1 MHAEV
6 LNFVSRIKRSFEAAF
21 AVNKVLE
28 AGSLDVNGSV
38 RQFFPMAREY
48 MGIDWRP
55 GPGVE
60 VVSLMHEYRGRPDG
74 YFDFV
79 ISTEMLEHDPHWEAS
94 LNRMM
99 DLLAP
104 GGTMLVT
111 CAGPGRNPHRL
122 ETAPGGTHYKN
133 MTMGEL
139 ATGIFAR
146 GGFKA
151 ARFEEDEVA
160 HDMRFFGWRKR

>member
-1 MHAEV
+1 MT
-6 LNFVSRIKRSFEAAF
+6 AF
-21 AVNKVLE
+21 NVTKVLE
-28 AGSLDVNGSV
+28 AGSLDINGSL
-38 RQFFPMAREY
+38 RHLFPIASEY
-48 MGIDWRP
+48 VGVDWRE
-55 GPGVE
+55 GKGVD
-60 VVSLMHEYRGRPDG
+60 VVSLMHEYKGRPDG

-79 ISTEMLEHDPHWEAS
+79 ISTEMLEHDPYWEKS

-104 GGTMLVT
+104 GGTMIVT
-111 CAGPGRNPHRL
+111 CAGPGRNQHRL
-122 ETAPGGTHYKN
+122 ETSPTGNHYQN
-133 MTMGEL
+133 MTMGDL
-139 ATGIFAR
+139 AQGIFAR